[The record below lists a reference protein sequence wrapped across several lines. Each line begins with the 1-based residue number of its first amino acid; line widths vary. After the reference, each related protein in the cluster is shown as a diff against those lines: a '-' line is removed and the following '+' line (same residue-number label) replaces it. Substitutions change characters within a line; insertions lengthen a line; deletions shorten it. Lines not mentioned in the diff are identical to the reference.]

1 MISLCKKIMSTI
13 LIAISTFTAVP
24 TLADA
29 APVKNV
35 ILVHGAFVDGSGWKG
50 VFKRLTKDG
59 YNVSVVQIPTTSLTE
74 DVTITKNAIAA
85 MDGPVILVGHSYG
98 GVVIT
103 EAGNDLKVK
112 RLVYIAAFVPDAGE
126 SVQTLLSNSPPGAPQ
141 PPLLPP
147 QNGFLL
153 LDQQKFHAAF
163 AADVDRKT
171 AEFMSV
177 SQVPWGLA
185 GLTDT
190 ITTAAWY
197 NKPSWYLVTKDDKM
211 LPPATQR
218 QMANRAGAHMTEVAS
233 SHAVYVS
240 HAKVVTKLIEQ
251 AAQSVEF

>member
-1 MISLCKKIMSTI
+1 MATALV
-13 LIAISTFTAVP
+13 AISTFTALP
-24 TLADA
+24 TLANA
-29 APVKNV
+29 VPVKNV
-35 ILVHGAFVDGSGWKG
+35 VLVHGSFVDGSGWQG

-59 YNVSVVQIPTTSLTE
+59 YNVSIVQIPTTSLAE

-85 MDGPVILVGHSYG
+85 MDGSVILVGHSYG

-112 RLVYIAAFVPDAGE
+112 SLVYIAAFVPDAGE
-126 SVQTLLSNSPPGAPQ
+126 SVQTLLSNPPPGAPQ

-190 ITTAAWY
+190 VTAAAWY

-218 QMANRAGAHMTEVAS
+218 QMANRAGAHVKEVAS

-240 HAKVVTKLIEQ
+240 HAKAVTKLIEQ
-251 AAQSVEF
+251 AALSVEF